1 MAAGVRAAACP
12 GVGFSGNRRS
22 IPVVPGTETLDP
34 ELRRHRVDLRVVPSG
49 IKAAEEPAVSGA
61 SREKQIASGH
71 ETSCASTGMPHV
83 VRMNKILALLIAGA
97 LSLGAARANVGTV
110 QVAEDRVENLVDVLN
125 GFDKQQNNVV
135 VIIVRGEIKLEI
147 TNVQSARGDRRLL
160 TIDYVSTA
168 DSKTYRAAVDVTD
181 VLLVEER
188 PK

>member
-1 MAAGVRAAACP
+1 
-12 GVGFSGNRRS
+12 
-22 IPVVPGTETLDP
+22 
-34 ELRRHRVDLRVVPSG
+34 
-49 IKAAEEPAVSGA
+49 
-61 SREKQIASGH
+61 
-71 ETSCASTGMPHV
+71 
-83 VRMNKILALLIAGA
+83 MNKILALLIAGA